1 MNKHQLERFDNL
13 QVHARL
19 LGGACLS
26 KKYGKCTDRLRW
38 RCAEG
43 LHLAGRRLGG
53 RLVVRSPARA
63 GRRAAGRRLGPGGG
77 VGFVAERRMVASSVS
92 GGGAEFIA
100 QGRPP
105 AAIRWRAGRTA
116 TLPASRRRGSRR
128 GLGLDRLGVLYLLR
142 ITLLEF
148 SGKPSLRGYQAGQ
161 ATTTCSDGALPV
173 QLVKRSMYSASKPH
187 DALRDVD
194 SPPVPGMIP

>member
-100 QGRPP
+100 QGR
-105 AAIRWRAGRTA
+105 RYDHGREH
-116 TLPASRRRGSRR
+116 RRRYAGEQGELLPYPRP
-128 GLGLDRLGVLYLLR
+128 GVEVPGGDLGLTALASS
-142 ITLLEF
+142 IS
-148 SGKPSLRGYQAGQ
+148 SGLPSWSSVA
-161 ATTTCSDGALPV
+161 
-173 QLVKRSMYSASKPH
+173 
-187 DALRDVD
+187 
-194 SPPVPGMIP
+194 SPPCEVIKQARPQQPVVMERFLCSL